1 MTPVRIFVSS
11 VQKEFTQVRP
21 AFRDVVQDPLY
32 GRSGDALNLL
42 CGTPLRRACC
52 TACST
57 TCFPACAMST
67 LVRQSLPVSD

>member
-21 AFRDVVQDPLY
+21 AFRDVVQDALY

-42 CGTPLRRACC
+42 CEDAAAEGLLHGVFDDLLPRVCAVNPRPTIVACI
-52 TACST
+52 
-57 TCFPACAMST
+57 
-67 LVRQSLPVSD
+67 